1 MADNEKVKDYIESLS
16 NENTTASNSK
26 LTVYEREF
34 YLNYNEFEKCWYA
47 ESSIPKFWRRLE
59 KKNWECTDIRY
70 YPDGTVCSKAFKSN
84 SSKGISIT
92 DPTVVRTKV
101 YTEEEKEVM
110 RERMQKMH
118 ELRKLSKTDNQEEN
132 K

>member
-1 MADNEKVKDYIESLS
+1 MVNNDKVKDYVESLS

-26 LTVYEREF
+26 LTIYEREF
-34 YLNYNEFEKCWYA
+34 YLNYNEFDKCWYA

-70 YPDGTVCSKAFKSN
+70 YADGTVCSKAFKSN
-84 SSKGISIT
+84 SPKGVSIT
-92 DPTVVRTKV
+92 DPTTVRTKV

-110 RERMQKMH
+110 RKRMQKMQ
-118 ELRKLSKTDNQEEN
+118 ELRKLSKNEDMGGR
-132 K
+132 